1 MTGNHC
7 QRQRR
12 QTSRPAFTLVE
23 MLVVV
28 GIIAVLIAMLLPAL
42 SHAREQANAVQ
53 CLAALRTIGMA
64 AQMHAQ
70 EHKGYLP
77 TAGWQWNSVGGV
89 TDPRGLEDEAERKY
103 EYYLDEGTKRPVPI
117 TVALAEYLGVT
128 CRTDSRANL
137 EADLQSPALRKLF
150 RCPSQ
155 QAEYHGWTQRGDD
168 DGSWVA
174 PEEYSSYAFNEA
186 LLGRR
191 PAHLATCPRG
201 NLSRVTQPSKVM
213 FALDGRPRDLNGP
226 GNRNFLVPDAD
237 SAAFPEETLHD
248 FQRRNVEAP
257 PSQGGKELL
266 DFLRHRFRINVV
278 FCDGHAES
286 FPMGLPPE
294 GGAGL
299 KEIHISKGISW

>member
-1 MTGNHC
+1 MADTNGHD
-7 QRQRR
+7 RR
-12 QTSRPAFTLVE
+12 DRHGFSLVE
-23 MLVVV
+23 LLVVI
-28 GIIAVLIAMLLPAL
+28 GIIALLIAILLPAL
-42 SHAREQANAVQ
+42 SRAREQANAVQ
-53 CLAALRTIGMA
+53 CLATLRNIGMA

-70 EHKGYLP
+70 EHQGYLP
-77 TAGWQWNSVGGV
+77 AAGWQWNSVGGV
-89 TDPRGLEDEAERKY
+89 TNPSGLEDESERRY
-103 EYYLDEGTKRPVPI
+103 EYYLDDGIKRPVPAS
-117 TVALAEYLGVT
+117 VALAKYMGVT

-137 EADLQSPALRKLF
+137 EADLQLESIRRLF

-155 QAEYHGWTQRGDD
+155 QVEYHGWTQRGDD
-168 DGSWVA
+168 GGAWTA

-191 PAHLATCPRG
+191 PAHLETCPKG

-237 SAAFPEETLHD
+237 SVAFPEETLYE
-248 FQRRNVEAP
+248 FQQRNAEAP
-257 PSQGGKELL
+257 PGQGGKELL

-294 GGAGL
+294 GGPGL
-299 KEIHISKGISW
+299 KEIYVTRGISW